1 MTAETILE
9 IKNLKTYF
17 FTEYGRIPAVDGV
30 DLSFKKGEILGLV
43 GESGCGKSV
52 LALSIL
58 GLVPSPPGKIVAGE
72 VNFFGEN
79 LLSLSEKDLRK
90 IRGNR
95 ISMIFQEPMTSL
107 NPVFTIGNQI
117 IESLVLHKGLRKKEA
132 FEKSVE
138 LLDQVGM
145 PGPKEIMKSYPHQL
159 SGGMLQRAMIAMAI
173 SCTPS
178 LLIADEPTTALDV
191 SIQSQ
196 ILDLLL
202 KLKEALNMSIILIT
216 HDLGVVSEMA
226 DRVAVM
232 YTGKI
237 QEFAKVTDIFN
248 NPLHPYTIGLLNSL
262 PQFNTSGKLNTIEG
276 NVPDFLDIPLGC
288 KFNPRCPVVLP
299 PCKEKEPDLIDVS
312 KNHLVRCYNYKSYL

>member
-1 MTAETILE
+1 MNSEKTIE
-9 IKNLKTYF
+9 IKNLKTHF

-30 DLSFKKGEILGLV
+30 DFELLKGEVLGLV

-58 GLVPSPPGKIVAGE
+58 RLVPDPPGKIISGE
-72 VNFFGEN
+72 INFSGKN
-79 LLSLSEKDLRK
+79 IISLPEREMRK

-95 ISMIFQEPMTSL
+95 ISMVFQEPMTSF
-107 NPVFTIGNQI
+107 NPVFNIGNQI
-117 IESLVLHKGLRKKEA
+117 KECLILHKGFKKKEA
-132 FEKSVE
+132 WEKAIE
-138 LLDQVGM
+138 LLYQVGM
-145 PGPKEIMKSYPHQL
+145 KRPEEVMKRYPHQL

-173 SCTPS
+173 SCKPS

-191 SIQSQ
+191 SVQAQ

-202 KLKEALNMSIILIT
+202 KLKEELNMSIILIT

-226 DRVAVM
+226 DWVAVM

-237 QEFAKVTDIFN
+237 QEFAKVEDIFK

-262 PQFNTSGKLNTIEG
+262 PQFNTSGKLNAIEG
-276 NVPDFLDIPLGC
+276 NVPDFLELPMGC
-288 KFNPRCPVVLP
+288 KFNPRCPKVSSI
-299 PCKEKEPDLIDVS
+299 CKEIEPNLEQVS
-312 KNHLVRCYNYKSYL
+312 EKHWVRCYNCCL

>member
-1 MTAETILE
+1 LNSEKTIE
-9 IKNLKTYF
+9 IKNLKTHF

-30 DLSFKKGEILGLV
+30 DFELLKGEVLGLV

-58 GLVPSPPGKIVAGE
+58 RLVPDPPGKIISGE
-72 VNFFGEN
+72 INFSGKN
-79 LLSLSEKDLRK
+79 IISLPEREMRK

-95 ISMIFQEPMTSL
+95 ISMVFQEPMTSF
-107 NPVFTIGNQI
+107 NPVFNIGNQI
-117 IESLVLHKGLRKKEA
+117 KECLILHKGFKKKEA
-132 FEKSVE
+132 WEKAIE
-138 LLDQVGM
+138 LLYQVGM
-145 PGPKEIMKSYPHQL
+145 KRPEEVMKRYPHQL

-173 SCTPS
+173 SCKPS

-191 SIQSQ
+191 SVQAQ

-202 KLKEALNMSIILIT
+202 KLKEELNMSIILIT

-226 DRVAVM
+226 DWVAVM

-237 QEFAKVTDIFN
+237 QEFAKVEDIFK

-262 PQFNTSGKLNTIEG
+262 PQFNSSGKLNAIEG
-276 NVPDFLDIPLGC
+276 NVPDFLELPMGC
-288 KFNPRCPVVLP
+288 KFNPRCPKVSSI
-299 PCKEKEPDLIDVS
+299 CKEIEPNLEQVS
-312 KNHLVRCYNYKSYL
+312 EKHWVRCYNCCL

>member
-1 MTAETILE
+1 MNSEKTIE
-9 IKNLKTYF
+9 IKNLKTHF

-30 DLSFKKGEILGLV
+30 DFELLKGEVLGLV

-58 GLVPSPPGKIVAGE
+58 RLVPDPPGKIISGE
-72 VNFFGEN
+72 INFSGKN
-79 LLSLSEKDLRK
+79 IISLPEREMRK

-95 ISMIFQEPMTSL
+95 ISMVFQEPMTSF
-107 NPVFTIGNQI
+107 NPVFNIGNQI
-117 IESLVLHKGLRKKEA
+117 KECLILHKGFKKKEA
-132 FEKSVE
+132 WEKAIE
-138 LLDQVGM
+138 LLYQVGM
-145 PGPKEIMKSYPHQL
+145 KRPEEVMKRYPHQL

-173 SCTPS
+173 SCKPS

-191 SIQSQ
+191 SVQAQ

-202 KLKEALNMSIILIT
+202 KLKEELNMSIILIT

-226 DRVAVM
+226 DWVAVM

-237 QEFAKVTDIFN
+237 QEFAKVEDIFK

-262 PQFNTSGKLNTIEG
+262 PQFNSSGKLNAIEG
-276 NVPDFLDIPLGC
+276 NVPDFLELPMGC
-288 KFNPRCPVVLP
+288 KFNPRCPKVSSI
-299 PCKEKEPDLIDVS
+299 CKEIEPNLEQVS
-312 KNHLVRCYNYKSYL
+312 EKHWVRCYNCCL